1 MADVMN
7 GHSRNALPPP
17 DPEPDVI
24 TGVVIPASASDDAP
38 AGERERLSV
47 VPDPLRRENI
57 RGTVT
62 YWAGLHWHLAKF
74 HGLRIPLYLV
84 MFPFYAGRGAH
95 RLNKRVWTWW
105 HWTEGWHWESLSVAA
120 GRPGYHD
127 GMRAHVEG
135 KKTRAARGRIVAG
148 SAAAAVV
155 ALLAIFRYAPWP
167 APAVL
172 ALAAFVFL
180 VRHGRPAG
188 KPLVPHAIVS
198 AGYQKPTLEI
208 ISKGLASVGIK
219 PINDL
224 LVPGGRG
231 LDFLT
236 DPFKDGEGWC
246 TELNLPHGVTAGA
259 ILKRREELASGL
271 RRPLSAVWPEGVPA
285 EHEGRLKLWI
295 GFTDMAKMKPKP
307 WPLAKSGKADV
318 FAHVPFGTDPRGRSV
333 TVPLFEVNWLIGAA
347 PGNGK
352 TAAVRVLALSTALD
366 PLADLW
372 VHELAG
378 KGDLEPLAQVCHRYT
393 SGLDEESI
401 AYTAESLQI
410 LRADLGRRSAKFKEV
425 PKDQRPDGK
434 ITRELAKQNKLLRPR
449 VCIID
454 ECFPAGTL
462 VGATPIEKLTVGDVV
477 PSWDETTG
485 LPCDGIVTTVFKSR
499 PYGLVRVWWSDGTSV
514 VCTPGHPLMTA
525 AGWLPASGRSPK
537 MRCCPMSPPQVE
549 CTICGSSYTLRP
561 SQVPY
566 WRKTGRAICSPDCL
580 REAKRRA
587 GVKGGSS
594 KTPEGRASVSSAYD
608 RAEPDGRAEAMREK
622 LCGVPAGH
630 GASAIPSWRE
640 WAGPDRAAEAALGSA
655 RMGDGS
661 DRPDWAE
668 GTRRS
673 AVALQAGYRRAGS
686 DDRSGGRRRLAL
698 LAGAPRAGSAQGRV
712 ARWRRVDRVEVLE
725 ETREVMADTA
735 ACVHSLTGAGLGR
748 SGLLGSALI
757 QNQDQAAS
765 SKNQANLGLQ
775 QQAVQVQQQD
785 LQSLIQALNVG
796 NIPGQSGAGAS
807 ANGLA
812 PLLAYNIQNQ
822 ANSQYA
828 SPGAAANAP
837 AAPYMGPGYIPSSTG
852 SIPSRIS

>member
-24 TGVVIPASASDDAP
+24 TGVVIPASASDDVP

-155 ALLAIFRYAPWP
+155 VLLAIFRYAPWP
-167 APAVL
+167 VPAVL
-172 ALAAFVFL
+172 ALVAFVFL

-352 TAAVRVLALSTALD
+352 ASRWIPRCL
-366 PLADLW
+366 
-372 VHELAG
+372 
-378 KGDLEPLAQVCHRYT
+378 
-393 SGLDEESI
+393 
-401 AYTAESLQI
+401 
-410 LRADLGRRSAKFKEV
+410 
-425 PKDQRPDGK
+425 
-434 ITRELAKQNKLLRPR
+434 LLR
-449 VCIID
+449 
-454 ECFPAGTL
+454 L
-462 VGATPIEKLTVGDVV
+462 TPSVAADGDMVF
-477 PSWDETTG
+477 DADG
-485 LPCDGIVTTVFKSR
+485 LPCMVQRAWPVRHDR
-499 PYGLVRVWWSDGTSV
+499 PCYEVEFSDGSV
-514 VCTPGHPLMTA
+514 IVADAEHL
-525 AGWLPASGRSPK
+525 WLADSRSS
-537 MRCCPMSPPQVE
+537 RMSAQ
-549 CTICGSSYTLRP
+549 
-561 SQVPY
+561 
-566 WRKTGRAICSPDCL
+566 
-580 REAKRRA
+580 
-587 GVKGGSS
+587 
-594 KTPEGRASVSSAYD
+594 
-608 RAEPDGRAEAMREK
+608 
-622 LCGVPAGH
+622 
-630 GASAIPSWRE
+630 
-640 WAGPDRAAEAALGSA
+640 RAAEPK
-655 RMGDGS
+655 
-661 DRPDWAE
+661 RPDSPFSHDQS
-668 GTRRS
+668 RKRIMP
-673 AVALQAGYRRAGS
+673 AVITTEAM
-686 DDRSGGRRRLAL
+686 LASL
-698 LAGAPRAGSAQGRV
+698 
-712 ARWRRVDRVEVLE
+712 RVEVVAP
-725 ETREVMADTA
+725 TT
-735 ACVHSLTGAGLGR
+735 
-748 SGLLGSALI
+748 
-757 QNQDQAAS
+757 
-765 SKNQANLGLQ
+765 
-775 QQAVQVQQQD
+775 
-785 LQSLIQALNVG
+785 
-796 NIPGQSGAGAS
+796 AS
-807 ANGLA
+807 A
-812 PLLAYNIQNQ
+812 
-822 ANSQYA
+822 
-828 SPGAAANAP
+828 
-837 AAPYMGPGYIPSSTG
+837 
-852 SIPSRIS
+852 